1 MVSISMSLSNL
12 NIIVFDSATKE
23 KLKKF
28 NPQQL
33 DEFLNPIVNKIRSDY
48 KKMGNPIDVLEL
60 TSKLFQLLEDI
71 PNKFL
76 SLEFAKLK
84 SIESQ
89 MLLSIGGSKDILL
102 ESFES
107 VNVAIDIFL
116 SSNKISVENNKE
128 LIKNTLISAVILK
141 ALGEYDL
148 SLNLMRDN
156 AKILL
161 EKRGASKID
170 LIMLKRQEV
179 MMTQSLT
186 HHKNLLEEANHYKNL
201 NPIEYYST
209 LKRVLEFSMNYDM
222 YNVAGKIIP
231 ELKRSFDVVRNELP
245 QLSHVSF
252 IKNLGQY
259 YLSTNEKVFGE
270 KLILIALSHAEKL
283 NLKGQYKQIK
293 AILNDYELGNK
304 IKLNT
309 FKL

>member
-1 MVSISMSLSNL
+1 MSLSNL